1 MYAHTKSLCTLYRC
15 NGLIFLFLSV
25 SRISRL
31 RFRPVWTRS
40 CVMSVILLLVHSG
53 LSRTNMYASSL
64 ISEMVN
70 EWGHLNL
77 ALFCHEKQ
85 LMLSWI

>member
-1 MYAHTKSLCTLYRC
+1 
-15 NGLIFLFLSV
+15 
-25 SRISRL
+25 
-31 RFRPVWTRS
+31 
-40 CVMSVILLLVHSG
+40 MSVILLLVHSG

-77 ALFCHEKQ
+77 AFFCHEQ